1 MRIKENILEDMNE
14 ENINSHKEET
24 MRILRKRGKKEKPLR
39 SYNKNNFKKSS
50 YDTSKLRCYKCKK
63 IRHIAPDCPLRTK
76 PNEQSNLVEED
87 LEPTLL
93 MAILEDEEQEVLL
106 HEKDVGYKETNMDS
120 LWYLD
125 NGASDHMTGV
135 REHFKELDEKLDNTL
150 KSLDFKKCALEQ
162 AIYTK
167 TSKDSTLLI
176 GVYVD
181 DLIITGTPKEKINKF
196 KAQMKEKF
204 EMNDLGLLAYYLG
217 TKDYGI
223 TYKHDEGNKIYGY
236 SDSSYRVNTQE
247 GNGTTGII
255 FYYGESPISWS
266 TQKQATIALSSCESE
281 FIATT
286 AAATQALWLKRLLS
300 KLTHSQEEKVTIQ
313 VDNKSTIALMKNP
326 VFHRRSKHIDTNMAG
341 DSVSSVE
348 QAPYENGVSLSSAG
362 QLPCE
367 NSVLVLSAG
376 QAPRENGVLVSSGR
390 RAACENDVSVS
401 SVERGARESDNEDMN
416 RCLAFL
422 INHEIT
428 EDRARLNVHWNVA
441 SQLTR
446 SVRRK
451 GRYINELRRRGGP
464 ENAESFGFLERMRL
478 EDMEKGTRLLL
489 MLKETE
495 MKMKEEGCFVSQ
507 LKDGEVV
514 DDYVMSRELCVGTPM
529 YEVVVVYGYLGL
541 FDVYVM
547 LIG

>member
-1 MRIKENILEDMNE
+1 MVYLGNEQGSKAYRLFDPTTKRVCVSRDVKFKEDETWDWQDYMNL
-14 ENINSHKEET
+14 KEEVFVT
-24 MRILRKRGKKEKPLR
+24 QPKGFIKK
-39 SYNKNNFKKSS
+39 
-50 YDTSKLRCYKCKK
+50 
-63 IRHIAPDCPLRTK
+63 
-76 PNEQSNLVEED
+76 Q
-87 LEPTLL
+87 
-93 MAILEDEEQEVLL
+93 
-106 HEKDVGYKETNMDS
+106 
-120 LWYLD
+120 D
-125 NGASDHMTGV
+125 NGKVYRLIKALYGLRQAPRV
-135 REHFKELDEKLDNTL
+135 WNIKLDNTL

-286 AAATQALWLKRLLS
+286 AAATQALC
-300 KLTHSQEEKVTIQ
+300 
-313 VDNKSTIALMKNP
+313 
-326 VFHRRSKHIDTNMAG
+326 MAG